1 MIQKD
6 FDVAR
11 NLKMTEDLQCML
23 LARVS
28 DLFSSMNQKGTRA
41 EQLELLAE
49 LEVTMLLLSLK
60 LGISKEALDQ
70 KAIAKIKLDLVK
82 EERTEWKNALLETLA
97 TLSRK

>member
-11 NLKMTEDLQCML
+11 NLKMTEDLQCTL

-28 DLFSSMNQKGTRA
+28 DLFSSMNEKGTKA

-49 LEVTMLLLSLK
+49 LQLAVILLSGK
-60 LGISKEALDQ
+60 LGISKDALDQ
-70 KAIAKIKLDLVK
+70 KAISKIKLELVK
-82 EERTEWKNALLETLA
+82 EERSEWKTALLETLA
-97 TLSRK
+97 TLSKK